1 MSRERSVCCTQKTVN
16 QIIHDTKVLQEK
28 LVETTM
34 TMIAQ
39 ISCHTYSSCDAF
51 CIKKEVITFILNS
64 ETNFRNGL
72 EAKNFCEKHKKGGK
86 VVDDDK
92 KQENCF
98 AKRSEGKVLSLVL
111 KRFKCTLSAPDRV
124 LRCVKW
130 IPESILLRVYF
141 VVAMHAK
148 GFSRKNFFLKE
159 KTQRSGDWNNKRMK
173 AFEIKFR
180 RHFVYLLSGKKHWK
194 K

>member
-1 MSRERSVCCTQKTVN
+1 MDWKRKTFARSTKKEEKLLAMIKSRK
-16 QIIHDTKVLQEK
+16 IVLQ
-28 LVETTM
+28 
-34 TMIAQ
+34 
-39 ISCHTYSSCDAF
+39 S
-51 CIKKEVITFILNS
+51 
-64 ETNFRNGL
+64 
-72 EAKNFCEKHKKGGK
+72 EAKEKFC
-86 VVDDDK
+86 
-92 KQENCF
+92 
-98 AKRSEGKVLSLVL
+98 LVL